1 MERKAKMPT
10 SKNFWNI
17 LLAVLSSEAKKI
29 LKYIYTDCK
38 GRGKTVY
45 KTSKHV
51 GKKWKKSTSIKP
63 FSTIVIEE
71 NFLNL
76 IKCIK
81 NNKQDFI

>member
-17 LLAVLSSEAKKI
+17 LLAVLSSEAKNF

-51 GKKWKKSTSIKP
+51 EKKWKKSTSIKP
-63 FSTIVIEE
+63 FSIIVIEE

-81 NNKQDFI
+81 NKQDFI